1 MTKQYATFLENYF
14 KGFETIKELYLEA
27 LRAPTDAVNLKR
39 DPYLREK
46 FLKKRFGRTREERIE
61 SMKYYDQAHLLRKQK
76 YDQDLEDAAKAQE
89 VEQTKRLEHAKNRR
103 SLGFI
108 DFHSDANG
116 NLMPL
121 EDGQGVDDQVMD
133 ELNIKDAR
141 YQKKVQDI
149 RSRKKVE
156 IVTPVAGI
164 SKEEYR
170 KGMLRSDEFFKDV

>member
-1 MTKQYATFLENYF
+1 M
-14 KGFETIKELYLEA
+14 
-27 LRAPTDAVNLKR
+27 R
-39 DPYLREK
+39 
-46 FLKKRFGRTREERIE
+46 
-61 SMKYYDQAHLLRKQK
+61 
-76 YDQDLEDAAKAQE
+76 DAAKVQE
-89 VEQTKRLEHAKNRR
+89 AEQTKRLEHAKNRR

-108 DFHSDANG
+108 DFQTDANG

-133 ELNIKDAR
+133 RLNIKDAR

-170 KGMLRSDEFFKDV
+170 KGMLRPDEFFKDA